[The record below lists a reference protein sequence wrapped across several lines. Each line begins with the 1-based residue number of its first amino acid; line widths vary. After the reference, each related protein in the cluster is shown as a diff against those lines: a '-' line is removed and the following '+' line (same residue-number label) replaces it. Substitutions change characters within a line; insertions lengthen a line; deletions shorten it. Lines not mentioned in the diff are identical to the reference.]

1 MPPTG
6 NPPTSPISFHQ
17 TDSVQ
22 ATGKPQPIVISGP
35 SGAGKSTL
43 LKRLLEKYP
52 DRFGF
57 SVSHTTRAPRVG
69 EQHGREY
76 HFTERDEFIQLVEDG
91 SFVEHAQ
98 FGSNLYG
105 TSVKAVKD
113 VAEQGRVCILDI
125 EMEVRCRHL

>member
-1 MPPTG
+1 M
-6 NPPTSPISFHQ
+6 
-17 TDSVQ
+17 
-22 ATGKPQPIVISGP
+22 
-35 SGAGKSTL
+35 

-57 SVSHTTRAPRVG
+57 SVSHTTRAPRAG
-69 EQHGREY
+69 EEHGKEY
-76 HFTERDEFIQLVEDG
+76 HFTGRDEFIRLIEDG
-91 SFVEHAQ
+91 RFVEHAQ

-125 EMEVRCRHL
+125 EMEVGRRKCCKALCVKRVLMSRRV